1 LPGIQRYLMQCRR
14 VRYGKFGY
22 LDLLDA
28 QRSLSESKRQ
38 YIESLAAYRKAYA
51 DVGETDRLRSGNN
64 GSAIIKPPRP
74 LPPGERVVVFPRP

>member
-1 LPGIQRYLMQCRR
+1 VQEGY
-14 VRYGKFGY
+14 RYGKFGY

-51 DVGETDRLRSGNN
+51 DVERLTGAGPETH
-64 GSAIIKPPRP
+64 GSDAIRK
-74 LPPGERVVVFPRP
+74 